1 MERVVFSISVAY
13 LIVAFDVA
21 RRVDAAAL
29 DGAAGSQFGVA
40 LRVLAAAL
48 AWPCELWRMLRRDRE
63 NRFRD

>member
-1 MERVVFSISVAY
+1 MELVVFSVVVAY

-29 DGAAGSQFGVA
+29 DGAAGGQLGVA
-40 LRVLAAAL
+40 FRVLAAAL
-48 AWPCELWRMLRRDRE
+48 AWPSELWRMLRRDWE